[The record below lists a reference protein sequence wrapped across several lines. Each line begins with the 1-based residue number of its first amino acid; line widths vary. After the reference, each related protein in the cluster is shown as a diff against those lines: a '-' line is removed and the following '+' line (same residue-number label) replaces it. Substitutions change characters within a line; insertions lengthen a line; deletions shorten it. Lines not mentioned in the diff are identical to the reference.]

1 MQSEEA
7 AVSEPTASAAP
18 VTSKTVEDDDIVVWV
33 QAAMEA
39 ADDKLGHETSAYMVG
54 DILGITEWFVITSGK
69 TDRQVRAITESIEE
83 VLTERGGPKPVRIE
97 GMNSA
102 SWVLM
107 DYGFFVVHVFDE
119 ETRDYY
125 ELERLW
131 KDVPRMERP
140 AA

>member
-1 MQSEEA
+1 MQSEET
-7 AVSEPTASAAP
+7 AVSEPTAPAVP